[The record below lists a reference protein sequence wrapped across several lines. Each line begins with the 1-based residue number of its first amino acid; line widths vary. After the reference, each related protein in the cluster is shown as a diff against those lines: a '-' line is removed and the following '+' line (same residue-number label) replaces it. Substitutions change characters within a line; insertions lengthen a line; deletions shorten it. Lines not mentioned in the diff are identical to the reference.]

1 MTKIEKGKPLVLPN
15 GAVVLSNGDG
25 GAEVLSA
32 DEHAEKI
39 VVDGAL
45 SDMDDD
51 IDIHAHRFERTL
63 ADVHA
68 EPKEMNTSMVIAA
81 YTMWG
86 LDAYAIS
93 RQLNVTEDAIESIKQ
108 TDLYHRIYEE
118 LFEASRHIDAA
129 NVHGFIQAKAL
140 DAAKTVV
147 KGLRSK
153 SEDIKLSAAKDIL
166 DRGGYRPADRVE
178 HVHKFEDELRI
189 VHLKKDKQI
198 TIDIEV

>member
-1 MTKIEKGKPLVLPN
+1 MITIEKGKPLQLPN
-15 GAVVLSNGDG
+15 GAVVISDGNG
-25 GAEVLSA
+25 GADVMTP
-32 DEHAEKI
+32 DEHAETLA
-39 VVDGAL
+39 VNGAL
-45 SDMDDD
+45 EDADD
-51 IDIHAHRFERTL
+51 IDLHAHRYERTL

-86 LDAYAIS
+86 LDSYAIS
-93 RQLNVTEDAIESIKQ
+93 RQLNVSEDAIDSIKQ

-129 NVHGFIQAKAL
+129 TVHGFIQAKAL

-147 KGLRSK
+147 RGMKSK
-153 SEDIKLSAAKDIL
+153 SEDIKLASARDIL
-166 DRGGYRPADRVE
+166 DRGGFRPADRVE
-178 HVHKFEDELRI
+178 HIHKFEDELRI
-189 VHLKKDKQI
+189 VHLKQDKQI

>member
-1 MTKIEKGKPLVLPN
+1 MKIEKGKPLVLPN

-25 GAEVLSA
+25 GAEVLTP
-32 DEHAEKI
+32 DEHAEAI

-45 SDMDDD
+45 ADADADV
-51 IDIHAHRFERTL
+51 DIHAYRYERTL

-68 EPKEMNTSMVIAA
+68 EPKEMNTNMVIAA

-86 LDAYAIS
+86 LDSYAIS
-93 RQLNVTEDAIESIKQ
+93 RQLNVSEDAIESIKQ

-147 KGLRSK
+147 RGLKSK
-153 SEDIKLSAAKDIL
+153 SEDIKLSSAKDIL

-189 VHLKKDKQI
+189 VHLKKEKQL

>member
-1 MTKIEKGKPLVLPN
+1 MKIEKGKPLQLPN
-15 GAVVLSNGDG
+15 GAVVLSDGNG
-25 GAEVLSA
+25 GADVLTPE
-32 DEHAEKI
+32 EHAETI
-39 VVDGAL
+39 AVNGAL
-45 SDMDDD
+45 DDD
-51 IDIHAHRFERTL
+51 DVDIHAHRFERTL

-68 EPKEMNTSMVIAA
+68 DPKEMNTSMVIAA

-93 RQLNVTEDAIESIKQ
+93 RQLNVSEQAIENIKQ
-108 TDLYHRIYEE
+108 SDLYHRIYEE
-118 LFEASRHIDAA
+118 LFEASTHIAA
-129 NVHGFIQAKAL
+129 ASVHGFIQAKAM

-147 KGLRSK
+147 RGMKSK
-153 SEDIKLSAAKDIL
+153 SEDIKIASARDIL

-189 VHLKKDKQI
+189 VHLKQEKNV